1 MKTHSKNM
9 AFCGVMA
16 SLAVVIMA
24 LGGLIPVATYV
35 CPVLC
40 MLILRFVLAACAS
53 RLAWCWY
60 GVGAVLSLL
69 LSPDKEA
76 SAVFLGVGYYPI
88 LKPRFEALKGKW
100 LFKFGWFNAV
110 VIALYWVLIQLLGI
124 DQVADDFQELGI
136 IMMGLLLLT
145 GNMVFFMTDRLLD
158 MLQRRGLPN
167 GKGR

>member
-60 GVGAVLSLL
+60 GVVAVLSLL

-88 LKPRFEALKGKW
+88 LKPRFEALKGKS